1 MDFIDLRSDTV
12 SWPTPEMREAM
23 ANAPVGDDVYQ
34 DDPTVNRLEA
44 LAAERTGK
52 EAALFVTSGTQG
64 NLIAILTHC
73 QRGDEMIT
81 SQRAHTF
88 RHEVGGAAALGGVH
102 PATIP
107 LQVDGTMRLDNIRA
121 AIRDTDDVHYP
132 TTRLIELENTCGA
145 LGGIPLT
152 PEYHR
157 AVRALADEHSLKV
170 HLDGARLWN
179 AAAAQNIDVRELTDP
194 VDSLSFCLSKGLS
207 APVGSLLC
215 GSQDFINQAR
225 RSRKMLGG
233 GMRQAGVLAAAG
245 VIAIEKMTQRLHE
258 DHTNAKRLA
267 VGLSQIPGIT
277 LDMNQVQTNMVI
289 FSLDETVPLDTE
301 EIAAILERDHRI
313 KIGRRNFRTF
323 RAVTHYWITPERVDA
338 TVSAFRDVLERI
350 REMAE

>member
-52 EAALFVTSGTQG
+52 EAALFVSSGTQG

-107 LQVDGTMRLDNIRA
+107 LQPDGTMRLDDIRA
-121 AIRDTDDVHYP
+121 TIRDTDDVHYP
-132 TTRLIELENTCGA
+132 TTRLIEIENTCGA
-145 LGGIPLT
+145 LGGLPLT

-157 AVRALADEHSLKV
+157 AVRALADEHGLKV
-170 HLDGARLWN
+170 HLDGARIWN
-179 AAAAQNIDVRELTDP
+179 AAAAQNIDVRELTAP

-215 GSQDFINQAR
+215 GSQEFINQAR
-225 RSRKMLGG
+225 RIRKMLGG

-245 VIAIEKMTQRLHE
+245 IIAIEKMTQRLHE
-258 DHTNAKRLA
+258 DHANAKRLA

-277 LDMNQVQTNMVI
+277 LEMNQVQTNMVI
-289 FSLDETVPLDTE
+289 FSLDKTVPMDTE
-301 EIAAILERDHRI
+301 EIAALLERDYQI
-313 KIGRRNFRTF
+313 KMGPRNARTF
-323 RAVTHYWITPERVDA
+323 RAVTHYWITPERVDV
-338 TVSAFRDVLERI
+338 TLSAFRDVLERI
-350 REMAE
+350 QETAK